1 MNGLNGG
8 ATEMLSDERLIA
20 SIDALL
26 DLDARKA
33 LVPHGIGGLAR
44 DLLTQSKAEID
55 RLKDLI
61 DVQQAA
67 LNEYSTIQARLKSE
81 LNAAY
86 ARAAKVALAH
96 TDNYTDGA
104 SLHVENITSA
114 RIAAAIRNIKEPT

>member
-1 MNGLNGG
+1 MNGLKGG

-55 RLKDLI
+55 RLK
-61 DVQQAA
+61 
-67 LNEYSTIQARLKSE
+67 SE
-81 LNAAY
+81 LNGAY
-86 ARAAKVALAH
+86 ERAAKVALAH

>member
-1 MNGLNGG
+1 MNGLKGG

-44 DLLTQSKAEID
+44 DLLTQAKAEID
-55 RLKDLI
+55 RLND
-61 DVQQAA
+61 
-67 LNEYSTIQARLKSE
+67 ECTKSMTEIANLRAE
-81 LNAAY
+81 LNGAY
-86 ARAAKVALAH
+86 ERAAKVALAH